1 MRKAAPHISK
11 RYPVAVAILWLVRI
25 SRRIALHDSVQ
36 RGHLEL
42 QAAGGRRRGTGPRRR
57 HRLGLRNGLIRHPP
71 LLWPSAFLGRGGPAR
86 RRPVGAARRHP
97 DGEFAARADH
107 RWRRTDVFVVAEARY
122 GTLRYTRRAGPAR
135 GRGEVREE
143 GRVRALAEA
152 EGDGH
157 FLFADGLVEEAYVS
171 VDLRKIK
178 GKIPRSFVRMGS
190 ARWRRKKKLSTYRV
204 VGRLREADFLLRAAH
219 DLLYQPA

>member
-1 MRKAAPHISK
+1 VPHISK

-42 QAAGGRRRGTGPRRR
+42 QAARGRRRGTRPRRRHR

-71 LLWPSAFLGRGGPAR
+71 LLWLSAFLGRGGPAR

-107 RWRRTDVFVVAEARY
+107 RRRRTDVFVVAEARY
-122 GTLRYTRRAGPAR
+122 GTLRYARRAGPAR

-178 GKIPRSFVRMGS
+178 GKHHVRSFVRMGS
-190 ARWRRKKKLSTYRV
+190 AKRRRQKKLSTYRV